1 MTTLTVQDK
10 IRKME
15 DEIKRLRKELENMNT
30 KTSQF
35 ERVETDVY
43 LTEVYNG

>member
-10 IRKME
+10 IKKME
-15 DEIKRLRKELENMNT
+15 DEIKRLQEELENMNT

-35 ERVETDVY
+35 ERVDTDVY